1 MRTYATICFE
11 MRAGAECDWLFA
23 YLQGH
28 PRDVWDYEERVGEAL
43 HVHFRAHW
51 TAADV
56 VEAEVNRLEFKGVS
70 LIEYRVGLRAGARDP
85 RLLVEMLR
93 RLKGVQEGV
102 VRGKWIVH
110 AWYKREGESKWTAD
124 SGNDGRLKRCTVRVE
139 KRTARMEKL
148 LRALLQTRRER
159 GERGEGRVCVA
170 RGGEE
175 GGEEQERGG
184 EDGRER
190 EEQREAAAGCGG
202 LAACW

>member
-102 VRGKWIVH
+102 VRGKWIIH
-110 AWYKREGESKWTAD
+110 AWYKKEGERMWTEDAD
-124 SGNDGRLKRCTVRVE
+124 NDGRLCRVTVRVN
-139 KRTARMEKL
+139 KVLCDM
-148 LRALLQTRRER
+148 RRL
-159 GERGEGRVCVA
+159 V
-170 RGGEE
+170 
-175 GGEEQERGG
+175 
-184 EDGRER
+184 
-190 EEQREAAAGCGG
+190 
-202 LAACW
+202 

>member
-56 VEAEVNRLEFKGVS
+56 LKAEVRRWQEGGAS
-70 LIEYRVGLRAGARDP
+70 LIEYRVQLKASARDP
-85 RLLVEMLR
+85 QLLVDMLR

-102 VRGKWIVH
+102 VRGNWIIH
-110 AWYKREGESKWTAD
+110 AWYKRRGEKVWTAD
-124 SGNDGRLKRCTVRVE
+124 AGNDGRLRRYVLEVP
-139 KRTARMEKL
+139 KL
-148 LRALLQTRRER
+148 LRELR
-159 GERGEGRVCVA
+159 
-170 RGGEE
+170 
-175 GGEEQERGG
+175 
-184 EDGRER
+184 
-190 EEQREAAAGCGG
+190 GCGSEF
-202 LAACW
+202 